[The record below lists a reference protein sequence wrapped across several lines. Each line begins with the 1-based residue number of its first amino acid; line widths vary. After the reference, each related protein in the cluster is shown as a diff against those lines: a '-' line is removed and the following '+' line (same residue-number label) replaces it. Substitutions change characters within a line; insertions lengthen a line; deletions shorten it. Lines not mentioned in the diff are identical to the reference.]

1 MQETG
6 IPFSVLIQDMSDAE
20 IRERVDAM
28 YPAQKIGPTWQVVD
42 DRWLVPEYT
51 LGFGVI
57 EWISENLLS
66 PDGSG
71 EPFSLTFE
79 QMRFIMWL
87 YAIDRNGKFLYANS
101 VLQRC
106 KGWGKDPVGA
116 ALCMVELLGPVVF
129 SHWENGEPIGKQNRI
144 AQVRVA
150 AVALEQPIDVR
161 QKVATPGGWKT
172 VGELTIGDEVFGS
185 DGLIERVQRE
195 TEVFTD
201 KECLEVVFDDGQSIV
216 TSAGHGWTFNSHNGH
231 GDGYIDYTMT
241 TAEMAKRVARGRDLP
256 AIPCALRHSCD
267 IDLPIDPYL
276 LGYWLGD
283 GRSRFS
289 AFAVGDEDLPAFIEN
304 LEGAILPYEKY
315 VGTRHVNHRGV
326 CNEVAVSN
334 KVKPSRASPEQS
346 MFQRLRGMGLIKNK
360 HIPDQYMFAGT
371 SQRLALLQGLMDSD
385 GHVSKT
391 GHCIFT
397 NSNPALIKGF
407 RELAASLGYKPRVHD
422 FAAGHQQVSFW
433 ETRGARVARLARKQ
447 DKVRVSRD
455 RRASYRYVTEV
466 RPTPTVPVK
475 CIGIDTDDHLFQVG
489 DGILTHNTENTR
501 DLFPTIIPE
510 RTVHKYNL
518 DVQKEIIYVKGTGCK
533 LRVISSSARSAEGG
547 RITFFL
553 ANEIHHWD
561 PGNGGIKFYQTM
573 MNNLRKVGGRFVAIT
588 NGYEPGEESV
598 LELIRESQQRI
609 WDGLAA
615 PNGWLYDSLEA
626 HPKAPLEL
634 DIASRILE
642 TLMGDSSWLKRQ
654 IPEIVQSFTDSSIPA
669 SRQRR
674 MWYNQIVSSEEQAF
688 AIDEVEAVID
698 RTTTGTLEDLSSRDR
713 ITLGFDGSRTDDATA
728 LVAYRL
734 SDKLVVPL
742 AIWEKPDTVSDWHV
756 PTEDVDSMV
765 GLAFANYEVV
775 GFYADVKDWESYI
788 ARWSELFREN
798 LLVRASSSNSIGY
811 DMRGHRSEIAFLNET
826 LIGMVRD
833 QEIRL
838 SANGRL
844 RTHFLN
850 AERRWTGGHLSF
862 GKIGGRESPRKI
874 DALIATSLAVK
885 AAMDYTEHGKTEKP
899 KYKRQLHQ
907 W

>member
-1 MQETG
+1 MHDTE

-20 IRERVDAM
+20 IQERVDAM

-116 ALCMVELLGPVVF
+116 ALCMVELIGPVVF
-129 SHWENGEPIGKQNRI
+129 SHWEGNEPVGKQNRV

-150 AVALEQPIDVR
+150 AV
-161 QKVATPGGWKT
+161 
-172 VGELTIGDEVFGS
+172 EL
-185 DGLIERVQRE
+185 
-195 TEVFTD
+195 
-201 KECLEVVFDDGQSIV
+201 
-216 TSAGHGWTFNSHNGH
+216 
-231 GDGYIDYTMT
+231 
-241 TAEMAKRVARGRDLP
+241 
-256 AIPCALRHSCD
+256 
-267 IDLPIDPYL
+267 
-276 LGYWLGD
+276 
-283 GRSRFS
+283 
-289 AFAVGDEDLPAFIEN
+289 
-304 LEGAILPYEKY
+304 
-315 VGTRHVNHRGV
+315 
-326 CNEVAVSN
+326 
-334 KVKPSRASPEQS
+334 
-346 MFQRLRGMGLIKNK
+346 
-360 HIPDQYMFAGT
+360 
-371 SQRLALLQGLMDSD
+371 
-385 GHVSKT
+385 
-391 GHCIFT
+391 
-397 NSNPALIKGF
+397 
-407 RELAASLGYKPRVHD
+407 
-422 FAAGHQQVSFW
+422 QQ
-433 ETRGARVARLARKQ
+433 
-447 DKVRVSRD
+447 
-455 RRASYRYVTEV
+455 
-466 RPTPTVPVK
+466 
-475 CIGIDTDDHLFQVG
+475 
-489 DGILTHNTENTR
+489 NENTR

-553 ANEIHHWD
+553 ANEIHHWV

-634 DIASRILE
+634 DIAPHILD

-654 IPEIVQSFTDSSIPA
+654 IPDIVQSFTDSSIPA

-698 RTTTGTLEDLSSRDR
+698 HTTTGTLEDLNSRDR